1 MKICFQ
7 FKNLSLYFLSIIK
20 CLFALGIFI
29 EIFTMLHVT
38 NVNADLF
45 TATAY
50 CSCRECCDK
59 DSSDEWY
66 GITATGTRA
75 KWGTVAV
82 DKEIIE
88 LGTFL
93 VIEGFPD
100 AVFRA
105 EDVGGAIEG
114 KRIDIWFPSHR
125 EALAFGVQKKEVFCF
140 DEFVLRVLDSPRLMS
155 AMGAGEGIQMENA
168 ARY

>member
-7 FKNLSLYFLSIIK
+7 SQNFPSYILSIKK
-20 CLFALGIFI
+20 CLFALGIFTG
-29 EIFTMLHVT
+29 IFTMLYVT
-38 NVNADLF
+38 NISADLF

-50 CSCRECCDK
+50 CSCKECCDK
-59 DSSDEWY
+59 DTSDTWY

-82 DKEIIE
+82 DKEVIE

-100 AVFRA
+100 AIFRA

-125 EALAFGVQKKEVFCF
+125 EALAFGVQEREVSCF
-140 DEFVLRVLDSPRLMS
+140 DEFVLRILDSPRVLS
-155 AMGAGEGIQMENA
+155 AMDAGDGIQLKNT